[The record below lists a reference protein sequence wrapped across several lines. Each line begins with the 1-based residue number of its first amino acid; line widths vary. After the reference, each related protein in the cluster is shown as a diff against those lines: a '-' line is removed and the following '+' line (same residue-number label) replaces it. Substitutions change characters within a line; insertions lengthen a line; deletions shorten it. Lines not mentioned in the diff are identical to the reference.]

1 MTQRALKLR
10 QSYRNIFRGPDG
22 LIVLAD
28 LQARLGGKSHTP
40 GDPYETA
47 FKEGRRDV
55 LLFLQ
60 HMLQSERQEESD

>member
-1 MTQRALKLR
+1 MAQSVRSIR

-22 LIVLAD
+22 LNVLDD

-55 LLFLQ
+55 LLLIQ
-60 HMLQSERQEESD
+60 HMLQKEREDNE